1 MDEPVTS
8 KPSFHLSPTQATLI
22 SFVAMV
28 GFIAVFLLVGIGYRD
43 SVIGLAVLGAFC
55 ALLAGIAIFLRP
67 QWGAFLLI
75 ITVYSNMSTVF
86 SDNGLPSVNKALV
99 AFVLISILV
108 NRMVHKRPFPRL
120 RSVELILLAYGFV
133 WMLSAFFAV
142 DQAAALGRVFD
153 FVKDYIIVI
162 TIILALTTFDSWK
175 QAIWVLILTAMLV
188 AALSA
193 FQALSGNYGT
203 TFFGFARTNLQ
214 EIVND
219 AVQVRQGG
227 PIGDPNYFGLVVVM
241 VIPIAVYYFLDEK
254 RLFYRGLAGITAL
267 LLIFA
272 MLNTYSRGAF
282 VALVLALSFV
292 AMKRRISPALILGLI
307 IAFLL
312 LIPLMPGN
320 YTDRI
325 GSLLSLGSSTET
337 AVLRES
343 SFRGRTSEYISG
355 LMMFMDHPL
364 LGVGVENYR
373 VNYQSYSSQL
383 GLDSRTE
390 ERAAHSLYIEA
401 LAETGF
407 IGFTILSALLAS
419 LMLGLQSASKKLKIM
434 NIEPEAQRGLMALQC
449 GLIAFLAGSI
459 FLHGAYIRYLWL
471 LVALCAAGIHLAET
485 AWENYQHTLATPG

>member
-1 MDEPVTS
+1 MDDRVTPKS
-8 KPSFHLSPTQATLI
+8 AFRLSPAQATLI
-22 SFVAMV
+22 SFVAMT
-28 GFIAVFLLVGIGYRD
+28 GFIAVFLVVGIGYRD
-43 SVIGLAVLGAFC
+43 SNIGLAVLGAFC
-55 ALLAGIAIFLRP
+55 AMLAGIAIFLRP

-108 NRMVHKRPFPRL
+108 TRMVHKRPFPRL

-133 WMLSAFFAV
+133 WMLSAFFAD
-142 DQAAALGRVFD
+142 DQAAALSRVFD

-175 QAIWVLILTAMLV
+175 QAIWVLIMVAMLV
-188 AALSA
+188 AAASA
-193 FQALSGNYGT
+193 FQALSGDYSNA
-203 TFFGFARTNLQ
+203 FFGFARNSQQ

-219 AVQVRQGG
+219 AVQVRQSG
-227 PIGDPNYFGLVVVM
+227 PIGDPNYFGLIVVM

-254 RLFYRGLAGITAL
+254 RLFYRGIAGITAL

-282 VALVLALSFV
+282 VALVLALGFIAV
-292 AMKRRISPALILGLI
+292 ARRISPALILGAI

-312 LIPLMPGN
+312 LLPLIPGN

-337 AVLRES
+337 AVLEEG

-383 GLDSRTE
+383 GLDGRTE

-401 LAETGF
+401 LAETGL
-407 IGFTILSALLAS
+407 IGFTTLSALLAS
-419 LMLGLQSASKKLKIM
+419 LMFGLHSARKKLQIM
-434 NIEPEAQRGLMALQC
+434 NIEPEGQRGLIALQV

-471 LVALCAAGIHLAET
+471 LLALCAAGIHLAEN
-485 AWENYQHTLATPG
+485 AWEDYQRTLAPSG